1 MCHFVVRVFV
11 PSKKKRV
18 KQRRVVATKPK
29 LQCKDHY
36 TPTPQQPR
44 LGKLL
49 TLNYQNLSFPS
60 SSSEPTVD
68 TSHQIFPPPN
78 TRDSDSQG
86 WSSFVED
93 NDAMNALL
101 VDLFDSVLDNKVP
114 DSDDEEYRVTTNV
127 NLDPGGPLES
137 LVNSVN
143 TDSFAGR
150 QFFGTVLSAP
160 TLVRTSSEQSMASC
174 GSTAS
179 SILGSIPILQG
190 NNKVDVYTNQH
201 SAIPHDITGTCGN
214 VFSNVSLE
222 NQEITWTR
230 ETEQSSQSTAM
241 LHHMNPRDMPSELMP
256 PLHRDSPAS
265 PMFSCFSTVEQR
277 VLNDEDA
284 TTRFAPPKQPVE
296 DWPALTTAGES
307 LSHLPV
313 DSTDSSAILTM
324 KNEDLTRSE
333 SVFPAKL
340 HRMLQDA
347 DREGFHHIVSWVQ
360 GGTAFQVHDVESF
373 MRHVMTKYFDQSKF
387 QSFRRQL
394 NLYQFTRVNST
405 VHGTYYFHKYFL
417 QRDPSLCHQIT
428 RPKSI
433 RRSKQT

>member
-1 MCHFVVRVFV
+1 
-11 PSKKKRV
+11 
-18 KQRRVVATKPK
+18 
-29 LQCKDHY
+29 
-36 TPTPQQPR
+36 
-44 LGKLL
+44 
-49 TLNYQNLSFPS
+49 
-60 SSSEPTVD
+60 
-68 TSHQIFPPPN
+68 
-78 TRDSDSQG
+78 
-86 WSSFVED
+86 
-93 NDAMNALL
+93 
-101 VDLFDSVLDNKVP
+101 
-114 DSDDEEYRVTTNV
+114 
-127 NLDPGGPLES
+127 
-137 LVNSVN
+137 
-143 TDSFAGR
+143 
-150 QFFGTVLSAP
+150 
-160 TLVRTSSEQSMASC
+160 MASC